1 MKASFRSR
9 LKHGETLLGTLVTL
23 SSPEV
28 AEILAEAG
36 FDWLFI
42 DMEHSPLD
50 VREAQAI
57 LQAVGERCACVLRVP
72 LNDEIWIKKALDIG
86 ATGIIIPQVNSRQE
100 AERAVRFCKYPPQGS
115 RGVGVARAQG
125 YGARLQDYLDSA
137 NDDVAVIVQAEH
149 IDGVSRIQ
157 EIVSVAGVD
166 AVLVG
171 PYDLSASMGKIGNVT
186 DAEVQ
191 AAIARVKGECTSTHV
206 PIGIFAATA
215 EAAKPFMHEG
225 YSLIAVV
232 IDTLFLVE
240 AANQLVRQLR
250 E

>member
-1 MKASFRSR
+1 MKTNFRSR
-9 LKHGETLLGTLVTL
+9 LKRGETLLGTLVTL

-57 LQAVGERCACVLRVP
+57 LQTVGERCACVLRVP

-137 NDDVAVIVQAEH
+137 NEEIAVIVQAEH
-149 IDGVSRIQ
+149 IDGVSRIE
-157 EIVSVAGVD
+157 EIVGVAGID

-171 PYDLSASMGKIGNVT
+171 PYDLSASMGKIGKVA
-186 DAEVQ
+186 DAGVQ
-191 AAIARVKGECTSTHV
+191 AAIARVKVACASARM

-215 EAAKPFMHEG
+215 EAAKPFMREG
-225 YSLIAVV
+225 YSLIAVG
-232 IDTLFLVE
+232 IDTIFLVE